1 MENERHEHKMS
12 LKQAETEIYE
22 VNRTVATVTA
32 NFEKMQ
38 KDLIAGRNENK
49 VVSRQVGVLLE
60 EKATL
65 ALEMQEK
72 LERERQRADTEA
84 RAQLD

>member
-1 MENERHEHKMS
+1 
-12 LKQAETEIYE
+12 
-22 VNRTVATVTA
+22 
-32 NFEKMQ
+32 MQ

-84 RAQLD
+84 RA